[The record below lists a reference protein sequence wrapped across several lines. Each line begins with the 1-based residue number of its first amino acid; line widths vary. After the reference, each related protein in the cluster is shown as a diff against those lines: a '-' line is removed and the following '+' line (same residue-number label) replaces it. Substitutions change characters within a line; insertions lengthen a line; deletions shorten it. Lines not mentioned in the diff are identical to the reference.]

1 METINRSLNTAF
13 QEIIDFIRNPEQ
25 LSKIIGNVIKIILIL
40 IIARLSIRIINS
52 IINQFFEK
60 QKKLKFSIDPTRVD
74 TMKGLIKSILTYVIY
89 FIAFTAIVKFFGIDI
104 SGLIATAG
112 IGGLALGFGAQNLV
126 RDIITGFFILFEE
139 QFGVGHY
146 VEVSGVQGVVEEMAL
161 RVTKIRDFNGDIH
174 IIPNGEISKVTN
186 KSNGKMRALVEV
198 SIAYEED
205 IDNAIDV
212 LTKTSEK
219 LGLENE
225 QIIEG
230 PTVLGVSKLGDSG
243 VVISV
248 MAKTTPMEQWSV
260 ERLMRKTFKQAFDDA
275 GVEIPYQKM
284 VIVSQKNSEYK

>member
-1 METINRSLNTAF
+1 METISRSLNTAF

-25 LSKIIGNVIKIILIL
+25 LSKIIGNAIKIILIL

-275 GVEIPYQKM
+275 GIEIPYQKM

>member
-25 LSKIIGNVIKIILIL
+25 LSKIIGNAIKIFLIL

-275 GVEIPYQKM
+275 GIEIPYQKM
-284 VIVSQKNSEYK
+284 VIVSQKNLEYK